1 MTLSQENTE
10 RDYFSLFQLE
20 AKFDLDLDELAQRFR
35 ALQLEF
41 HPDRFTDRP
50 ANERRLA
57 ASISAEINAGFSILS
72 DTVTRAG
79 YLLAGMGQDLQQYER
94 APMSGEFMMQQI
106 RLREQLADLNDTD
119 VEAHRAM
126 ADETAALLDTEEKQ
140 FAAAI
145 ERKDTDSAGIC
156 WVKMQYLSKFQREI
170 TNTVHA
176 KSVTRL

>member
-57 ASISAEINAGFSILS
+57 AVISAEINAGFSILS
-72 DTVTRAG
+72 DSVTRAG
-79 YLLAGMGQDLQQYER
+79 YLLSGMGRDLSQYER

-106 RLREQLADLNDTD
+106 ALREQLSDLNDTD
-119 VEAHRAM
+119 VEGRQAL
-126 ADETAALLDTEEKQ
+126 ADKTVALLDAQEAQ

-170 TNTVHA
+170 ASAANA
-176 KSVTRL
+176 